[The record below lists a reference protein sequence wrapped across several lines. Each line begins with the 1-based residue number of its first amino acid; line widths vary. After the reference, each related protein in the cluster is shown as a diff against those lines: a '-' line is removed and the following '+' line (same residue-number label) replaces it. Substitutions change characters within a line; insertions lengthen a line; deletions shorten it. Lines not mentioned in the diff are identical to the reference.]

1 MAAAPL
7 QAPTMPKPIRVIALD
22 LDGTLLNSNKELSVG
37 NLAAL
42 KSAADAGIEIVPT
55 TGRFYGGMPEA
66 VRVLPFVRY
75 VISINGAEVRDLQ
88 TGEVIYRAEIP
99 CDRAVEIMAALDE
112 HPVIYDCY
120 QSNAAFMTADMKAK
134 ADDIVASPHYRQM
147 IRDLRQGV
155 PELKAFLLERGLGIQ
170 KIQLFTD
177 QPELRLQLLENLPR
191 MFDDLS
197 VSSSLDQNVE
207 INQGH
212 ANKGEALLALAK
224 HLGIEREQTLA
235 FGDGLN
241 DLSML
246 KEAGVGV
253 AMANA
258 CDEAKALADWV
269 TLSCDED
276 GVARGIEKY
285 CFGPA

>member
-1 MAAAPL
+1 MAAALPR
-7 QAPTMPKPIRVIALD
+7 APTMPKPIRVIALD
-22 LDGTLLNSNKELSVG
+22 LDGTLLNSNKELSAD

-99 CDRAVEIMAALDE
+99 CDRAVEIMAELDK

-120 QSNAAFMTADMKAK
+120 QSNAAFMTVDMKAR

-155 PELKAFLLERGLGIQ
+155 PELKAFLLERGLGVQ

-177 QPELRLQLLENLPR
+177 RPELRLQLLENLPD
-191 MFDDLS
+191 MFGDLS

-224 HLGIEREQTLA
+224 HLGIQREQTLA

-246 KEAGVGV
+246 KEAGIGV

-258 CDEAKALADWV
+258 CDEAKALADWIAP
-269 TLSCDED
+269 SCDEA
-276 GVARGIEKY
+276 GVACGINKF
-285 CFGPA
+285 CFGEV

>member
-1 MAAAPL
+1 M
-7 QAPTMPKPIRVIALD
+7 
-22 LDGTLLNSNKELSVG
+22 
-37 NLAAL
+37 
-42 KSAADAGIEIVPT
+42 
-55 TGRFYGGMPEA
+55 
-66 VRVLPFVRY
+66 LPFVRY

-155 PELKAFLLERGLGIQ
+155 PELKAFLLERGLGVQ

-276 GVARGIEKY
+276 GVARGIEKF

>member
-1 MAAAPL
+1 
-7 QAPTMPKPIRVIALD
+7 MPKPIRVIALD

-55 TGRFYGGMPEA
+55 TGRFYGGMPET
-66 VRVLPFVRY
+66 VRALPFVRY

-99 CDRAVEIMAALDE
+99 CAQAVEIMAALDE

-120 QSNAAFMTADMKAK
+120 QENAAFMTADMKAR
-134 ADDIVASPHYRQM
+134 ADDIVSSPHYRKM
-147 IRDLRQGV
+147 IRELRQGV
-155 PELKAFLLERGLGIQ
+155 PELKAFLTERGLDIQ

-177 QPELRLQLLENLPR
+177 IPELRLQLLENLPH
-191 MFDDLS
+191 MFENVS
-197 VSSSLDQNVE
+197 ISSSLDQNVE

-212 ANKGEALLALAK
+212 ANKGEALLALAA
-224 HLGIEREQTLA
+224 HLGIDREQTLA

-246 KEAGVGV
+246 KEAGIGV
-253 AMANA
+253 AMANG
-258 CDEAKALADWV
+258 CEEAKALADWI

-276 GVARGIEKY
+276 GVARGIEKF
-285 CFGPA
+285 CFEKA